1 MDWENSELLLTA
13 AIGIPEYSVF
23 SIPGSQDP
31 YPSAGTC
38 QGFLLL
44 KTGGIRTPRPTTEFR
59 GSGEYL

>member
-13 AIGIPEYSVF
+13 SIPECSVF

-44 KTGGIRTPRPTTEFR
+44 KTGGIRTPRKTTEFR